1 MIDHVQEAWKEDDHV
16 REEAY
21 LMIATEDIAETDQNP
36 EPDLDRDQEEDRVKG
51 LYLVLEKG
59 GCHKTPTHK

>member
-16 REEAY
+16 QEEAY
-21 LMIATEDIAETDQNP
+21 LMIAKEDIAEIDQNP
-36 EPDLDRDQEEDRVKG
+36 ELDPDRDQEEDHVKG
-51 LYLVLEKG
+51 HYLVLEIG